1 MAVTQRDERSF
12 QVDLSALE
20 GGFWRR
26 LAQRR
31 VRVDPYLVARAIF
44 SVMDYCEHR
53 DVRGKRLMW
62 NDYRVF
68 LSQEDYDGLA
78 PIVLRLE
85 QDLESLLQERFH
97 EGGATLMGGLNVDLL
112 VSEGERL
119 APSTVVV
126 QPSFHAWQDPIPNP
140 GVGAVTVRAGRKAA
154 QPPPVKSTHRVTD
167 PLDPDATLINDPT
180 EDGLVVRWGDHVAQ
194 VGPGVRVV
202 LGRPHAD
209 AAGHFVALHG
219 ATNEINRRQLFVEAG
234 PEGSAVIGRLSSA
247 NAVQVNGRLVQ
258 PGGQLAVSR
267 LPVEVSLSKGALVLV
282 LEPSRP

>member
-12 QVDLSALE
+12 QVDLTALE

-26 LAQRR
+26 LSQRR
-31 VRVDPYLVARAIF
+31 VRVDPYLVAKAIF
-44 SVMDYCEHR
+44 SVMDFCEHR

-78 PIVLRLE
+78 PIISRLE
-85 QDLESLLQERFH
+85 QDLASLLQERFN

-119 APSTVVV
+119 PPSTVVV
-126 QPSFHAWQDPIPNP
+126 QPSFHAWSDQRDSA
-140 GVGAVTVRAGRKAA
+140 GSAVTVRAGRKAA
-154 QPPPVKSTHRVTD
+154 QPPPAHATHRVAD
-167 PLDPDATLINDPT
+167 PNDPDATLIN
-180 EDGLVVRWGDHVAQ
+180 EDQDGLGLVVRWGTHSAQ
-194 VGPGVRVV
+194 VGAGMRVV
-202 LGRPHAD
+202 FGRPHAD
-209 AAGHFVALHG
+209 AAGSFVPLHG
-219 ATNEINRRQLFVEAG
+219 ATNEINRRQLFIEPG

-258 PGGQLAVSR
+258 PGGQLAVTR
-267 LPVEVSLSKGALVLV
+267 LPVEVSLSKGALVLTV
-282 LEPSRP
+282 ETERP